1 MPRTTKK
8 PLWTV
13 PEAEK
18 QLAIA
23 EQELEWAEDY
33 VSRMKI
39 EIERRKKELEAMHQP
54 DWKPRR
60 NEYPRYRFGM

>member
-1 MPRTTKK
+1 MPRTTRK

-18 QLAIA
+18 QLAMA
-23 EQELEWAEDY
+23 EDELEWAEDF
-33 VSRMKI
+33 VARMKI
-39 EIERRKKELEAMHQP
+39 EIERRKKELETMRSP

-60 NEYPRYRFGM
+60 LEYPTYRYGM